1 VDYNTLIA
9 AKTVAGSIRN
19 WVNYDKVDPVT
30 VLTEAQAEIFDRMR
44 VREMRTLDTSIV
56 TVTTAGVA
64 SYALPANFLDPI
76 RPLTDN
82 QGNGYV
88 FKTEGE
94 LIRRRNYD
102 PTTGLIISGT
112 PAFWSIFDESLQFDC
127 AFKTAGWTLNLL
139 CFKAPAP
146 LGPANP
152 TNFLTNRYPHVLRR
166 ACQMRAADFMDDDAA
181 FARHQ
186 AKLEADIQAAM
197 ANNDLTWHGVE
208 LDTSFGK
215 WN

>member
-1 VDYNTLIA
+1 VDYNTLVS
-9 AKTVAGSIRN
+9 AKSVVGSIA
-19 WVNYDKVDPVT
+19 WFCNYAKVDPVII
-30 VLTEAQAEIFDRMR
+30 LTEAQAAIYDRMR
-44 VREMRTLDTSIV
+44 VREMRTLDTSTV
-56 TVTTAGVA
+56 TVATAGVA
-64 SYALPANFLDPI
+64 SYPLPENFLDPI

-82 QGNGYV
+82 QGNCYV

-112 PAFWSIFDESLQFDC
+112 PAFWSIFDEQVQFDC
-127 AFKTAGWTLNLL
+127 AFQTAGWVLNLL
-139 CFKAPAP
+139 CFKSPAP
-146 LGPANP
+146 LGPTNT

-166 ACQMRAADFMDDDAA
+166 ACQMIAADFMDDDTA

-186 AKLEADIQAAM
+186 GKLEADIEMAM

-208 LDTSFGK
+208 LDTSFRT
-215 WN
+215 

>member
-1 VDYNTLIA
+1 MDYATLIA

-30 VLTEAQAEIFDRMR
+30 VLTEAQAEIYDRLR
-44 VREMRTLDTSIV
+44 VREMRTLDSSIV
-56 TVTTAGVA
+56 TAAGVEK
-64 SYALPANFLDPI
+64 YPLPASFLDPI

-82 QGNGYV
+82 RGNGYV

-102 PTTGLIISGT
+102 PVTGLIISGT
-112 PAFWSIFDESLQFDC
+112 PAFWSIFDEMLQFDC
-127 AFKTAGWTLNLL
+127 AFQTAGWALNLL
-139 CFKAPAP
+139 CFKSPAP
-146 LGPANP
+146 LGPINT
-152 TNFLTNRYPHVLRR
+152 TNFLTSRYPHVLRR

-186 AKLEADIQAAM
+186 AKLEADIEMAM
-197 ANNDLTWHGVE
+197 ASNDLTWHGVE
-208 LDTSFGK
+208 LDTSFAGR
-215 WN
+215 